1 MVKHRTRVGLHA
13 RNDVLFPEPD
23 YELIQRAK
31 IETLKTLSFTEPSVY
46 ERARQENPD
55 IEFIVR
61 LYDDRL
67 RGDSRPSPDQ
77 FAAKMVP
84 YIQRLKP
91 YAAKFEIHN
100 EPNHV
105 DGREGWGP
113 TDQDARSFATWYLQ
127 VMPALKRACPW
138 ARFGFPGLALNQPHR
153 DLAWL
158 KICQEAIRASHWL
171 GCHCYWQYGNMMS
184 DQWGLRFKLYHER
197 FPNKKIEITEFGDS
211 TPNRSREEIAQLYV
225 RYYQELNNYP
235 YLGSA
240 SAFIAS
246 SPDPAWA
253 TFVWMKEGGEMQ
265 PVVQAVANMERKPV
279 EVVPEPEPEP
289 VTERRFP
296 KTGKTVRGKF
306 LEFLERYGLDLTG
319 YPITEEFEEDD
330 LPSQYFQRVALER
343 LQSGAVRLKM
353 VGSEAWASRAKIAE
367 LEARI
372 AELTQLP
379 PIAGLARP
387 DMEEVVDKLPKHS
400 TERYPTRELSD
411 IRQVVIHHTA
421 TSPTVT
427 PKRLAK
433 YQVKTLGKPGIIYHF
448 VVAADGTLYQT
459 NRLETVSDHAYSR
472 NLESVGIC
480 FPGNFTSRIPPA
492 AQIEAG
498 ARLCAWLLASLRL
511 SEQRIVG
518 LSEFVNIESPGK
530 QWLEGERWKDMLL
543 SQVEAALETEDP
555 SVLITSLRERIR
567 FLEQEIERLEKQIAE
582 GPVAPTPAPAAEV
595 AKPVV
600 RNLVGRLAT
609 HPTKTYNTRRLADI
623 QHLIIHHSAIAP
635 TAGAQR
641 IADYHVSKLD
651 WPGIGYHYVVG
662 EDGTLSQTNDLE
674 TVSYHAVDA
683 NPTGVGICF
692 LGNFMKKAPPQA
704 QLQAGAHLVAWL
716 MQELGLSLN
725 AIQGH
730 QEVVDTRCP
739 GDQWLT
745 GEKWREMLYQEIAQ
759 VQEAGGQLA
768 LAQEAK
774 PELAP
779 EAKPIYHYMLFWAH
793 NGQCAEDD
801 LVNARNYI
809 RTFGPTTGFSAKE
822 AAQAQ
827 FVTIVG
833 GPPSVSKKVEE
844 WLKAAGCQ
852 VDRISGRDAADLRRQ
867 LDALA
872 RDKRRFRSLTV

>member
-1 MVKHRTRVGLHA
+1 MVEHRTRVGLHA
-13 RNDVLFPEPD
+13 RNAVLFPEPD
-23 YELIQRAK
+23 YELIRKAR
-31 IETLKTLSFTEPSVY
+31 IETLKTLSFTELSVY
-46 ERARQENPD
+46 ERLRQESPE

-67 RGDSRPSPDQ
+67 RADSRPSPGE
-77 FAAKMVP
+77 FVAKMVP

-91 YAAKFEIHN
+91 YALKFEIHN

-105 DGREGWGP
+105 DGREGWGSS
-113 TDQDARSFATWYLQ
+113 DEDAQAFATWYLQ
-127 VMPALKRACPW
+127 VLPALKQACPW
-138 ARFGFPGLALNQPHR
+138 ARFGFPGLALNYPHR

-158 KICQEAIRASHWL
+158 EVCRDAIQASHWL

-184 DQWGLRFKLYHER
+184 DQWGLRFKLYHDR

-211 TPNRSREEIAQLYV
+211 TPERPREEIAQLYV
-225 RYYQELNNYP
+225 RYYQELSKYP

-246 SPDPAWA
+246 SADPAWV

-265 PVVQAVANMERKPV
+265 PVVQAVANMERRAV
-279 EVVPEPEPEP
+279 EVVPEPEP
-289 VTERRFP
+289 VTERLFP

-306 LEFLERYGLDLTG
+306 LEFVDRYGLDITG
-319 YPITEEFEEDD
+319 YPITDELEEDG
-330 LPSQYFQRVALER
+330 LPSQYFQRVGLEQQ
-343 LQSGAVRLKM
+343 QSGAIRLKM
-353 VGSEAWASRAKIAE
+353 VGSEAWASRTKIAE
-367 LEARI
+367 LEARV
-372 AELTQLP
+372 AELSQLP
-379 PIAGLARP
+379 PAAGLARP
-387 DMEEVVDKLPKHS
+387 AMEELVDTLPKHA
-400 TERYPTRELSD
+400 TERYPSRALAD
-411 IRQVVIHHTA
+411 IRQIVIHHTA

-427 PKRLAK
+427 PQRLAQ

-472 NLESVGIC
+472 NAESVGVC
-480 FPGNFTSRIPPA
+480 FPGNFTSRVPPA

-511 SEQRIVG
+511 STQNIVG

-530 QWLEGERWKDMLL
+530 QWLQGERWKDMLL
-543 SQVEAALETEDP
+543 AQVEAALETEDP
-555 SVLITSLRERIR
+555 SSLITSLRERIQ
-567 FLEQEIERLEKQIAE
+567 FLEQEVERLQRQIAE
-582 GPVAPTPAPAAEV
+582 TAEAPTPAPAAEI

-600 RNLVGRLAT
+600 QNLVGKLAT
-609 HPTKTYNTRRLADI
+609 HPTETYNTRRLADI
-623 QHLIIHHSAIAP
+623 QHLIIHHSAVAP
-635 TAGAQR
+635 TAGPQR

-662 EDGTLSQTNDLE
+662 DDGTLYQTNALE

-692 LGNFMKKAPPQA
+692 LGSFMKQVPPQA
-704 QLQAGAHLVAWL
+704 QLRAGAHLVAWL
-716 MQELGLSLN
+716 MQELGLSLG
-725 AIQGH
+725 AVKGH

-739 GDQWLT
+739 GDQWAT
-745 GEKWREMLYQEIAQ
+745 GEKWREMLRREIAQ
-759 VQEAGGQLA
+759 VQETEGQLA
-768 LAQEAK
+768 LAQEARRD
-774 PELAP
+774 LAQ
-779 EAKPIYHYMLFWAH
+779 ETKPIYHYMLFWAA
-793 NGQCAEDD
+793 NGRCAETD

-809 RTFGPTTGFSAKE
+809 GTFGPTAGFSTKE

-844 WLKAAGCQ
+844 WLKAAGCR
-852 VDRISGRDAADLRRQ
+852 VERISGRDADDLKRQ

-872 RDKRRFRSLTV
+872 RQKRRFWSLNV